1 MAISAKIASR
11 SSLAACLLLVLVGI
25 EDSTAESETP
35 VVTLKTLRQTHSGWK
50 NLLYV
55 ENNQLSG
62 HFRDIIDCS
71 FESIP
76 YEVNYGFGPFSRI
89 QRQVE
94 NAQADGYFP
103 ANLSL
108 QRRQYSVA
116 SNSLLTDHKLLVL
129 AKSHTLSRNSRIAAM
144 RGASEELALARS
156 RSDRVFLVNSYRQL
170 IDMLLARRIDGF
182 VGSELFLFATKGQ
195 SELVQTT
202 LKLPI
207 KQSDMHAFFGK
218 HFVLQHPEFLS
229 RFNDSLSRCRQ
240 RIPYQLSPPQP
251 LSESDSSGESTE
263 N

>member
-1 MAISAKIASR
+1 MAISAKIANYPSI
-11 SSLAACLLLVLVGI
+11 AACLLLVLIGI

-76 YEVNYGFGPFSRI
+76 YEVQYSFGPFSRI

-108 QRRQYSVA
+108 QRRRYSAA
-116 SNSLLTDHKLLVL
+116 SNSLLKDHKVLVL
-129 AKSHTLSRNSRIAAM
+129 AKLHTLSRSSRIAAM
-144 RGASEELALARS
+144 RGASEELALAKS
-156 RSDRVFLVNSYRQL
+156 RSDAVFLVNSYRQL
-170 IDMLLARRIDGF
+170 IDMLLAQRIDGF
-182 VGSELFLFATKGQ
+182 VGSELFLFATKGH
-195 SELVQTT
+195 SKLAQTT
-202 LKLPI
+202 LKIPI
-207 KQSDMHAFFGK
+207 KRSDMHAFFGK
-218 HFVLQHPEFLS
+218 HFLIQHPEFLS
-229 RFNDSLSRCRQ
+229 QFNNSLSQCRQ
-240 RIPYQLSPPQP
+240 RVPYQINPSEP
-251 LSESDSSGESTE
+251 LTKSDSTGEST
-263 N
+263 NN